1 MSRRGGFLL
10 GGLMQNNLLL
20 LSLLLNNRHIIKRT
34 FTFTMK
40 DMDSTLSVNYDK
52 MYNRIYINQNNNP
65 VCVINPTWL
74 LEEIKNS
81 RREE

>member
-10 GGLMQNNLLL
+10 GGLMQKNPLL
-20 LSLLLNNRHIIKRT
+20 LSLLLNNRQIIYRT
-34 FTFTMK
+34 FAFTLK

-52 MYNRIYINQNNNP
+52 MYKRIYINQNNNP

-81 RREE
+81 RREG